1 MQPVSFALSLGG
13 RKTMARIAVL
23 AISISSVGSLAVIY
37 KEIGTANVQPAW
49 EGQNAV
55 ASVMTPHIIC
65 NE

>member
-1 MQPVSFALSLGG
+1 
-13 RKTMARIAVL
+13 MARIAVL

-55 ASVMTPHIIC
+55 ASVTTPHIRC